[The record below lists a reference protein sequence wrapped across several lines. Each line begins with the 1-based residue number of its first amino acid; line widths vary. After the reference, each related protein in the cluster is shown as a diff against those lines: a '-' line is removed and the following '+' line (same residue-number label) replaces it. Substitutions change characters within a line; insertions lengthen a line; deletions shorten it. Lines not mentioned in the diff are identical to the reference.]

1 MTKQLMSAIALF
13 ATLSVFAQKSNV
25 ESAAIYLRNSEIE
38 DAKKAIDLAAT
49 NEETK
54 NDLKMWYY
62 RACVYDSIYRN
73 PDYKALA
80 GNMEEAL
87 VVSSLQCLKTDVK
100 KRYEEYCS
108 YFVIDGAFAA
118 YNKAY
123 EYVQAKDAENAKK
136 YFGYVLEVMPY
147 DKNKDLQKNNI
158 NVNNIELTLADL
170 FLKKEDYP
178 KARIHMQKL
187 IDADYNDPII
197 YLLMANSY
205 YVTGDTAKG
214 LGYTEIGRKR
224 FQDDKN
230 LITQELNIY
239 LAKGEQQI
247 LLTKLDEAIAAD
259 DQNAILFY
267 VRGNI
272 YDQFT
277 KASAKDANRFADTS
291 ATLAKKAKKEQTPS
305 GKTKFEAAAKKYSKM
320 ADSSLAMSNKY
331 VTNAESD
338 YLKATQINPDYL
350 DVWYNLGALTN
361 NKTTS
366 YADRMNSISIN
377 DPAYDKK
384 YNSLK
389 KERDSILNV
398 AIVYFNRTIEL
409 AEALPDTE
417 KEDKKSKNQT
427 LINLY
432 YSLQQVYANM
442 GNEKKTV
449 EMIEKRKELEDQM

>member
-13 ATLSVFAQKSNV
+13 ASLSVFAQKSNV

-87 VVSSLQCLKTDVK
+87 VVSSLQCLKTDLK
-100 KRYEEYCS
+100 KRYDDYCS

-123 EYVQAKDAENAKK
+123 EYVQAKDAENAQKF
-136 YFGYVLEVMPY
+136 FGYVIEVMPY

-178 KARIHMQKL
+178 NARVHMQKL

-197 YLLMANSY
+197 YVLMANSY

-277 KASAKDANRFADTS
+277 KASAKDASRFADTS
-291 ATLAKKAKKEQTPS
+291 ATLAKKAKKEQTPA
-305 GKTKFEAAAKKYSKM
+305 GKTKFDAAAKKYSKM

-366 YADRMNSISIN
+366 YADRMNSISMN

-417 KEDKKSKNQT
+417 KEDKKLKNQT
-427 LINLY
+427 LISLY

>member
-13 ATLSVFAQKSNV
+13 ASLSVFAQKSNV
-25 ESAAIYLRNSEIE
+25 ESAAIYLRSSEIE

-54 NDLKMWYY
+54 NDPKMWFY
-62 RACVYDSIYRN
+62 RASVYDSIYRN

-87 VVSSLQCLKTDVK
+87 VVSSLQCLKTDTK
-100 KRYEEYCS
+100 KRYEDLCS
-108 YFVIDGAFAA
+108 YLVIDGAFAA

-123 EYVQAKDAENAKK
+123 EYVQAKDAINAQKF
-136 YFGYVLEVMPY
+136 FGYVIEVMPY

-178 KARIHMQKL
+178 NARVHMQKL

-197 YLLMANSY
+197 YVLMANSY
-205 YVTGDTAKG
+205 FLTGDTTKG

-224 FQDDKN
+224 FPEDKS

-239 LAKGEQQI
+239 LVQGKQQV
-247 LLTKLDEAIAAD
+247 LLTKLDDAIQID

-267 VRGNI
+267 VRGNV
-272 YDQFT
+272 YDNFS
-277 KASAKDANRFADTS
+277 KSSAKESEKLRDTS
-291 ATLAKKAKKEQTPS
+291 ATLSKKAKKEQTPA
-305 GKTKFEAAAKKYSKM
+305 GKAKFDNAAKKYMQQS
-320 ADSSLAMSNKY
+320 DSTAKLSNTY
-331 VTNAESD
+331 VAKAQSD
-338 YLKATQINPDYL
+338 YLKATELNPEYL
-350 DVWYNLGALTN
+350 DAWYNLGALTN
-361 NKTTS
+361 NKSTA
-366 YADRMNSISIN
+366 YADKMNNLSNN

-384 YNSLK
+384 YNALRK
-389 KERDSILNV
+389 DRDSILTV
-398 AIVYFNRTIEL
+398 AVGFFNKAVEL
-409 AEALPDTE
+409 ADALPETE
-417 KEDKKSKNQT
+417 KEDKKFKYQT

-442 GNEKKTV
+442 NNEKKTV
-449 EMIEKRKELEDQM
+449 EMIEKRKALEDQI